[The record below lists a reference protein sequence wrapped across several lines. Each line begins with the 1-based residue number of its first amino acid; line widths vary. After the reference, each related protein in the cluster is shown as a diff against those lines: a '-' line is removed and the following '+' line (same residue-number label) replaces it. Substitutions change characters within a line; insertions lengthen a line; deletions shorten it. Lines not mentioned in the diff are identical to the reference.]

1 MAGHNAM
8 DSAASA
14 DRAVALTEALIAR
27 ASVTPSDAGCQ
38 SQIAAHLESAGFTIE
53 WLPRG
58 EVTNL
63 LATRGQSGPLLLFVG
78 HTDVVPPGPAAD
90 WQSSPF
96 APTRRNG
103 CLYGR
108 GSADMKT
115 SVAAFVTACETLAA
129 TPSAIDSLRIA
140 IALTSDEEGPAQDG
154 IRAIAPV
161 IADRLGTIDWCL
173 VGEPSSQSTLGD
185 TIRVGR
191 RGSLSGEITVTGR
204 QGHVAYPDQADNP
217 LHRLTPVLAE
227 LVNVQWDTGTDEFPP
242 TQLQVTG
249 IDTDTDAGNV
259 IPGRA
264 SARFNLRYSP
274 ATTAEALQQRIA
286 QTLDAHAPTAAIDW
300 HHSAVPFAGDAGPLR
315 QAVIDVIAAQTGAA
329 PIANTAGG
337 TSDGRFI
344 APLGAEV
351 VEFGPVNQSIHQ
363 VDEHV
368 ALAAIGQLTEAYE
381 AIIRRL
387 GRSAP
392 LPD

>member
-1 MAGHNAM
+1 M
-8 DSAASA
+8 DASDSA
-14 DRAVALTEALIAR
+14 DRALALTEALIAR

-38 SQIAAHLESAGFTIE
+38 PLIAEHLTAAGFDIE

-58 EVTNL
+58 DVTNV
-63 LATRGQSGPLLLFVG
+63 LATRGRSGPLLLFVG
-78 HTDVVPPGPAAD
+78 HTDVVPAGPVAG
-90 WQSSPF
+90 WRSPPF
-96 APTRRNG
+96 EPTRRDG
-103 CLYGR
+103 HLFGR

-115 SVAAFVTACETLAA
+115 SVAAFTTACEAMAA
-129 TPSAIDSLRIA
+129 TPAAVEGLRIA
-140 IALTSDEEGPAQDG
+140 VALTSDEEGPAQDG
-154 IRAIAPV
+154 MRAIAP
-161 IADRLGTIDWCL
+161 ILAERLGTIDWCL
-173 VGEPSSQSTLGD
+173 VGEPSSRTTLGD

-191 RGSLSGEITVTGR
+191 RGSLSGEISVTGR

-217 LHRLTPVLAE
+217 VHRLAPILAA
-227 LVNVQWDTGTDEFPP
+227 LVGTQWDSGTEEFPP
-242 TQLQVTG
+242 TRLQITG

-274 ATTAEALQQRIA
+274 ATTAEALQERITT
-286 QTLDAHAPTAAIDW
+286 TLETYAPMAGIHW
-300 HHSAVPFAGDAGPLR
+300 HHSAVPFASDAGPLR
-315 QAVIDVIAAQTGAA
+315 QAISDVIEDRIGSA

-363 VDEHV
+363 IDENV
-368 ALAAIGQLTEAYE
+368 AIDAIGQLTEAYE

-387 GRSAP
+387 ARIARR
-392 LPD
+392 PD